1 MSVACSERRR
11 GRTACVL
18 LGAACLAFIGPIVV
32 AGAGPGRAWAKDE
45 GKEDEVRQKALERLQ
60 RRLER
65 EQRALGEVDRQ
76 RAGVVEN
83 LAALEQALA
92 DQERDLQQAESVA
105 GEAARSKQALE
116 ETEARLQNDLREMEG
131 KLGKRLLAL
140 YKLGAVGYFRVL
152 FSSSDYQDLS
162 RRTRFLRKIVA
173 ADAGLVDKYHAK
185 LGEARG
191 QGKALEAER
200 SNLARLREIAD
211 GRRVEVEVRRREKL
225 ALLEEL
231 GREKE
236 ARLAAISEYEQAARA
251 LEGTFEALQEA
262 APPPVAPLPG
272 GGGVAPGSEPLVPF
286 SAARGRVP
294 MPVHGRLI
302 KRFGLRADPELGTQI
317 RSNGITLRVPYG
329 EPIEAVHDGRVLYA
343 GWFRGYGRIL
353 ITDHG
358 EGYYSLI
365 AHASELLKKVGDRV
379 GKGDVVARA
388 GDSGSLEGPIVYFE
402 IRERGKPLDPM
413 DWISR

>member
-1 MSVACSERRR
+1 MSGACSNGRR

-18 LGAACLAFIGPIVV
+18 LCAAWLAFIGPIAV
-32 AGAGPGRAWAKDE
+32 AGSGPGRAWAKGD
-45 GKEDEVRQKALERLQ
+45 GKEDEARQKALERLQ
-60 RRLER
+60 RKIER

-83 LAALEQALA
+83 LGALEQTLA
-92 DQERDLQQAESVA
+92 DQERDLQQAESAVA
-105 GEAARSKQALE
+105 EAARSKQAVE
-116 ETEARLQNDLREMEG
+116 ETEARLQIDLRELEG
-131 KLGKRLLAL
+131 KLGNRLIAL
-140 YKLGAVGYFRVL
+140 YKLRAVGYFRVL
-152 FSSSDYQDLS
+152 FSSRDYQDLS
-162 RRTRFLRKIVA
+162 RRTRFLRTIVA
-173 ADAGLVDKYHAK
+173 ADAGLVDRYHAK
-185 LGEARG
+185 LTEARE
-191 QGKALEAER
+191 QGKVLEAER
-200 SNLARLREIAD
+200 SNLARLRETAD
-211 GRRVEVEVRRREKL
+211 GRRVEVEARRSEKM

-236 ARLAAISEYEQAARA
+236 ARLAVIAEYEEAARA

-262 APPPVAPLPG
+262 APAPDAPLPG
-272 GGGVAPGSEPLVPF
+272 GAGVAPGSEPLVPF

-294 MPVHGRLI
+294 MPVRGRLI

-317 RSNGITLRVPYG
+317 RSNGITLRAPYG

-379 GKGDVVARA
+379 MKGDVVARV
-388 GDSGSLEGPIVYFE
+388 GESGSLEGPIVYFE